1 MNDITILQGIPDK
14 ENWAECYNMIV
25 DMPKNNRLIV
35 FFIPT
40 QKLVNGGILSIFSIC
55 KESRKFND
63 IHKADVVLSTYP
75 GNKSYKK
82 NDLFENDETIYDFE
96 ELINRGKPEF
106 LQLHIPEYAS
116 GEVYEGL
123 KAHHEYLK
131 DIPDLRINIMN
142 QNILYMPK
150 ATDVANWYT
159 LTTKVTQTTAHN
171 KYSTQQIADT
181 YNLPTRHLSTF
192 VDHHQYKWTPYENKK
207 AIIALS
213 NDVTEKRGQ
222 IVAKLK
228 KHLPSF
234 TIKTIENMKFE
245 EYKLFISSAKFTIT
259 FGEGFDG
266 YYVEVFFTGGITFAV
281 YNEDFFPDKK
291 FSDFENTFKNYD
303 DMLDNI
309 IDRIKTLDNKA
320 SYEKVVTK
328 NLDKINQLYSFS
340 QYTENLRNFYLG
352 KYSFVPKPG
361 SAENLMGAVVAEKER
376 LLKELGN
383 QKDAAISELG
393 ERIKEKDAV
402 IAERDRVID
411 GMVRSISW
419 RLTKPLREASATI
432 KKRRA

>member
-14 ENWAECYNMIV
+14 ENWAEYYSMIV

-96 ELINRGKPEF
+96 ELVNRGKPEF

-123 KAHHEYLK
+123 KAHHKYLK

-171 KYSTQQIADT
+171 KYSTQQIANT

-213 NDVTEKRGQ
+213 NDVTEKREQ

-266 YYVEVFFTGGITFAV
+266 YYVEGFFTGGITLAV

-309 IDRIKTLDNKA
+309 TDRIKALDNKA

-361 SAENLMGAVVAEKER
+361 SAENLMGAVVTEKER
-376 LLKELGN
+376 LIKELIE
-383 QKDAAISELG
+383 QKEALAA
-393 ERIKEKDAV
+393 EKDGIIKNKDIQIV
-402 IAERDRVID
+402 EKDRIIE
-411 GMVRSISW
+411 GMVNSRSW
-419 RLTKPLREASATI
+419 KLTKPLRKASAI
-432 KKRRA
+432 AKKRA